1 MLVDRD
7 NWAAYEEAANE
18 NLGGIMEKTYG
29 KDRAASIMADVRR
42 AVRSQYVET
51 WQYRP
56 DLSFVP
62 TPK

>member
-1 MLVDRD
+1 M
-7 NWAAYEEAANE
+7 
-18 NLGGIMEKTYG
+18 YG
-29 KDRAASIMADVRR
+29 KDQATRIMSDARS

-62 TPK
+62 AAKQ